1 MDTLYSQWAAWSLTL
16 SGALIRREFTGS
28 IEACIR
34 FVEPRRYGSW
44 AILPY
49 DPQNK

>member
-1 MDTLYSQWAAWSLTL
+1 MDTLYSRWAVWSLT
-16 SGALIRREFTGS
+16 SQGALMRREFIGS

-34 FVEPRRYGSW
+34 FVEPRQYGSW

-49 DPQNK
+49 DPKNE